1 MNYFSRN
8 IHLFYLNVKKQN
20 ILFIFLFLIFF
31 WNSPS
36 IHENFQLV
44 IYVSAHK
51 HAFALDRQILPMN

>member
-1 MNYFSRN
+1 MIFHENTFV
-8 IHLFYLNVKKQN
+8 LFEREETEYS
-20 ILFIFLFLIFF
+20 FYFLFLIFF